1 MRPVLRLLTLALV
14 GAATVSACSD
24 QDTLTDPFAPLNLV
38 ITLTPSAVQ
47 ILVTDTITASDNTQ
61 LLLTA
66 TSLGFPVVTPHA
78 EWSTSTPS
86 VALVDS
92 NGRVQA
98 IGLGV
103 ATITARVNG
112 EKANTVVAV
121 AKRVVNAT
129 LTPTTFQGLV
139 GDTAVL
145 TATAV
150 DAQGL
155 TVGGTSFVFTSLDP
169 TGVSVTRTGNTTAK
183 ITLLKAGS
191 SGVSVL
197 AGGQTAATA
206 VNSFS
211 RDFAGSIATS
221 APAGA
226 LVFSAGEDA
235 TCGLVALGR
244 GFCFGREGLVGVA
257 KDTSCFNDRDPVGPE
272 ACTLIPLRVAS
283 TLSFA
288 SISVGDSVAC
298 GVTSGNLAYCWGSNN
313 YGQLGNGVSST
324 GTSLQP
330 SLVVGPGSLAAIS
343 LVRVS
348 AGRNHACG
356 LNSAGKAFCWGQ
368 DLFFQLGGGDSLR
381 DNSSTPIPIKSS
393 LAFSQIS
400 AGGDHTCALSG
411 TGTAVCW
418 GDNTQGQIGK
428 GTSGDSVDTPTP
440 IAGVFA
446 QISAGGSHTCAL
458 TQSGAA
464 LCWGSNDSGQVGNG
478 TQVGSTTPVAVSGGL
493 AFKSISASRYGTCAI
508 TTAGAALCWG
518 SNEYAQTGSGSVS
531 GPKLVPTLVVGG
543 HTDFVSIASGLR
555 HNCALA
561 ATGAFCWGSNVFG
574 ALGNELQ
581 ALIQFTP
588 TKTATPQ

>member
-1 MRPVLRLLTLALV
+1 MRPVLRLLTLALA

-24 QDTLTDPFAPLNLV
+24 QDDLTDPFAPLNLV

-66 TSLGFPVVTPHA
+66 TSLGFPVATPHA

-112 EKANTVVAV
+112 EKATTVVTV

-129 LTPTTFQGLV
+129 LTPSTFQGLV

-150 DAQGL
+150 DAHGQ

-257 KDTSCFNDRDPVGPE
+257 KDTSCFGDGP
-272 ACTLIPLRVAS
+272 
-283 TLSFA
+283 
-288 SISVGDSVAC
+288 
-298 GVTSGNLAYCWGSNN
+298 
-313 YGQLGNGVSST
+313 
-324 GTSLQP
+324 
-330 SLVVGPGSLAAIS
+330 
-343 LVRVS
+343 
-348 AGRNHACG
+348 
-356 LNSAGKAFCWGQ
+356 
-368 DLFFQLGGGDSLR
+368 
-381 DNSSTPIPIKSS
+381 
-393 LAFSQIS
+393 
-400 AGGDHTCALSG
+400 
-411 TGTAVCW
+411 TGTAEPCTLV
-418 GDNTQGQIGK
+418 
-428 GTSGDSVDTPTP
+428 PLR
-440 IAGVFA
+440 IAG
-446 QISAGGSHTCAL
+446 AL
-458 TQSGAA
+458 NLHERQ
-464 LCWGSNDSGQVGNG
+464 
-478 TQVGSTTPVAVSGGL
+478 
-493 AFKSISASRYGTCAI
+493 RRR
-508 TTAGAALCWG
+508 
-518 SNEYAQTGSGSVS
+518 
-531 GPKLVPTLVVGG
+531 
-543 HTDFVSIASGLR
+543 HRRLR
-555 HNCALA
+555 HDGGQSCVLLGLERRRSARQRIVLDWYFA
-561 ATGAFCWGSNVFG
+561 STKLGRWPGLSRRGFAGSRDRGRQPRLRPEFSRKG
-574 ALGNELQ
+574 LLLGRRRSL
-581 ALIQFTP
+581 
-588 TKTATPQ
+588 